1 MPGRTNPP
9 CAPALFIL
17 MAATLTS
24 SAPAQLRIS
33 PTQPSSELCKIS
45 GIVRDSLTNQPIER
59 ALADGQWDATLTDNE
74 GRFEL
79 HLPCGGYTQLQVRR
93 PGYSNAQGAD
103 AVPVQVEPDT
113 PEITLKLTPLA
124 IITGHVSISN
134 GGDLGDLYF
143 RAFKSD
149 YRNGHL
155 WWSFAGQAKTDTNGA
170 FQMYGLDSPASY
182 LLCSQQ
188 AQEHSGVAPIASVIV
203 RISHHLLSIRNGH
216 RRRRPLATRARTA
229 CRRRNLHHAPAVLP
243 RFHCCERAPGPAAR
257 HRYPQLITARA

>member
-1 MPGRTNPP
+1 M
-9 CAPALFIL
+9 CARSLHPHGGDTYLQCTG
-17 MAATLTS
+17 AT
-24 SAPAQLRIS
+24 RIS

-45 GIVRDSLTNQPIER
+45 GVVRDSLTNQPIER

-170 FQMYGLDSPASY
+170 FQMYGLDSPAGY

-188 AQEHSGVAPIASVIV
+188 AQEHSGVAPIASVTTDIPPPV
-203 RISHHLLSIRNGH
+203 IH
-216 RRRRPLATRARTA
+216 PQW
-229 CRRRNLHHAPAVLP
+229 APA
-243 RFHCCERAPGPAAR
+243 A
-257 HRYPQLITARA
+257 TASCRSRGDSMPT